1 MSAVLQR
8 QLPGVSRI
16 TRGGLRIE
24 VESVSGDAV
33 HVRLRPEHIA
43 AGISDG
49 PRVALSLSL
58 EDARDLA
65 ALLQAHAAGASS

>member
-16 TRGGLRIE
+16 TRGGLRFE
-24 VESVSGDAV
+24 VETVAGDAV

-43 AGISDG
+43 AGITDG
-49 PRVALSLSL
+49 PRVALSLSCA
-58 EDARDLA
+58 DARDLA
-65 ALLQAHAAGASS
+65 ALLQAHAAGSAE